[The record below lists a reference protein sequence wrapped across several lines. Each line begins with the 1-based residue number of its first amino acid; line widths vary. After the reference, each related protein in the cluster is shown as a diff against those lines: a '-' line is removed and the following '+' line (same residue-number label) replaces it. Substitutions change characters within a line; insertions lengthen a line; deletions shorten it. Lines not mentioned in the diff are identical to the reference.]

1 MFYAICKFGI
11 ALHSLGKSVEVNVPL
26 LSFRPILNR
35 RKENKPY
42 EEFLSVL
49 FSKTK

>member
-1 MFYAICKFGI
+1 M
-11 ALHSLGKSVEVNVPL
+11 NV
-26 LSFRPILNR
+26 SFFLFTAVLNIE
-35 RKENKPY
+35 KENKPF